1 MSPLSKIIGLLQID
15 STVGDLAGNAERLE
29 LLTAIAQANGA
40 QVAIATELA
49 VCGYPPRDLLLQPDF
64 ITTSFETAKNL
75 AVEIPVLVGTPI
87 PPDHERNLPA
97 NGVVR
102 AGVLQAVPNKDNTNR
117 VVAKKQLL
125 PSYDVFDETR
135 YFTPANRSGIC
146 LSLIHI

>member
-29 LLTAIAQANGA
+29 SLTAIAQANGA

-102 AGVLQAVPNKDNTNR
+102 AGVLQASC
-117 VVAKKQLL
+117 A
-125 PSYDVFDETR
+125 
-135 YFTPANRSGIC
+135 
-146 LSLIHI
+146 